1 HDFQVDENPLERI
14 TWKFR
19 NLRTSNLSV
28 DFGKIS
34 SIMSIFSLLRCAPQ
48 IEQLNIEVD
57 LKEAQGDDE
66 IHEGILEA
74 YMSEDLVKTLKR
86 VTLSFIKCFP
96 GEMSFI
102 KLLLSKAASL
112 ESLKVM
118 MFWHHIMPVFG
129 CVSSFHDIQKGVVY
143 PGEVYSGAWHGHI
156 RHRLLI
162 WESKYFP
169 E

>member
-1 HDFQVDENPLERI
+1 MGHNGLDPILVNENPLERI

-19 NLRTSNLSV
+19 NLRTSTLSV

-48 IEQLNIEVD
+48 IEQLHIEVD
-57 LKEAQGDDE
+57 LKETQGDDE
-66 IHEGILEA
+66 IHEGTLEA
-74 YMSEDLVKTLKR
+74 YMSDDLVKTLKC
-86 VTLSFIKCFP
+86 VTLAFIKCFP

-118 MFWHHIMPVFG
+118 MFWHHIMPISDACLLFAAYKKASSTQVKFIVEHG
-129 CVSSFHDIQKGVVY
+129 MDTFNIVS
-143 PGEVYSGAWHGHI
+143 
-156 RHRLLI
+156 
-162 WESKYFP
+162 
-169 E
+169 